1 MYVISVHMVSKPMA
15 FYAIK
20 LEAPMQMFVLIS
32 HFQKPFEEVN
42 RSFAEHSAWVQ
53 RNYESG
59 RFLVSG
65 RREPTIGGII
75 VARASSEQELREVLT
90 TDPYQQRGLAEY
102 EIFAFEATDFPK
114 RSNAF
119 DTFASQPFHADSLLS
134 DPPTPKV

>member
-1 MYVISVHMVSKPMA
+1 
-15 FYAIK
+15 
-20 LEAPMQMFVLIS
+20 MQMFVLIS
-32 HFQKPFEEVN
+32 RFQKPFEEVN

-65 RREPTIGGII
+65 RREPLIGGII
-75 VARASSEQELREVLT
+75 VARASSEQELREVLS

-119 DTFASQPFHADSLLS
+119 ESFASKPLS
-134 DPPTPKV
+134 EPPPIQERTGPHSHELCH